1 MFRWCFVLDVYVT
14 NLLWFV
20 NVFVALLVRGG
31 IKLPQDACIREVT
44 KLLKIFQHLAERSGK
59 FTDDINVD

>member
-1 MFRWCFVLDVYVT
+1 M
-14 NLLWFV
+14 WFV